1 MPKVKTRKSVSKR
14 FSVTKT
20 GKVKRRSSKMR
31 HLLTCKNRKKK
42 RGLRHGTITSDSDAK
57 NIKAMMPYG

>member
-1 MPKVKTRKSVSKR
+1 MPKVKTRKAVSKR
-14 FSVTKT
+14 FKITKS
-20 GKVKRRSSKMR
+20 GKVKRNNSKVR

-42 RGLRHGTITSDSDAK
+42 RKLRHSSIACDSDAK

>member
-1 MPKVKTRKSVSKR
+1 VSKR
-14 FSVTKT
+14 FRVTKT

-31 HLLTCKNRKKK
+31 HLLTCKDRKKK
-42 RGLRHGTITSDSDAK
+42 RTLRNGTLASDSDAR

>member
-1 MPKVKTRKSVSKR
+1 MPKVKTRKAVSKR
-14 FSVTKT
+14 FKVTKS
-20 GKVKRRSSKMR
+20 GKVTRNNSKAR

-42 RGLRHGTITSDSDAK
+42 RKLRHSTIASDSDTR

>member
-1 MPKVKTRKSVSKR
+1 MPKVKTRKAVSKR
-14 FSVTKT
+14 FRVTKT

-31 HLLTCKNRKKK
+31 HLLTCKDRKKK
-42 RGLRHGTITSDSDAK
+42 RTLRNGTLASDSDAR